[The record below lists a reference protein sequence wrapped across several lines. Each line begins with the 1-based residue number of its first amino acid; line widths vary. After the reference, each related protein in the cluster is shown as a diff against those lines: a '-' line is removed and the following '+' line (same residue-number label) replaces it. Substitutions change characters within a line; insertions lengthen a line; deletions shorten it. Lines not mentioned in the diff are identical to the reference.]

1 MPRVHNPYFAG
12 PPATQ
17 PDTFFGRED
26 VLQFVDDALSSS
38 MQNLIVFYGQR
49 RIGKTSILHQIS
61 RRNNQ
66 EYKAAFFDLQSGITN
81 SAADLLYGLARAIAS
96 ELKLP
101 KPNRADFESDLDF
114 FHTDFL
120 PQVYNHL
127 DNKRLLLLLDEF
139 DVLSLKTETNAL
151 DALPFVQVLNHIIQ
165 GNNKQI
171 IFLFVIGRRLKE
183 LTANQLQV
191 FRGALSKQIT
201 LLDKEATLQLI
212 RQPAQ
217 GVLTY
222 QDEAIEHIWALT
234 GGHPYF
240 TQLLC
245 HEIFNQAQRRNHW
258 QVMVA
263 DVEAAITNAVN
274 AGQSALEWFWD
285 EVSLIERF
293 TLYTLSQPEFNGS
306 GASLDQL
313 IAQRNA
319 RGVQIPDFELRS
331 LPDRLV
337 DREVLKRD
345 LEDRY
350 GFAVELV
357 RRWIV
362 QAHSLEEVTSEL
374 VRSGVAE
381 PAKDFFKAGQAAY
394 REEDFTLALEN
405 FNRAL
410 SINSDYVEAR
420 LWLARTRLKKKDLL
434 EAIDEFIY
442 VERFGGQVAREARL
456 GLADARAQYGLQLE
470 ADNNLADAR
479 AQYEQAVDLDPQH
492 ALANTQLSKIYIRQ
506 AETVLHE
513 ESAAAA
519 EPLYEQALRCGL
531 DTTELEAQ
539 ITEQLDQYSRSQ
551 EADRNWE
558 EAEQAGRLAARLIST
573 ADDNSEALLRVQLG
587 RARWHL
593 DQQELEAAAAIYTSL
608 LAEGDAPRQVI
619 ENDVLRYSQQH
630 EEENN
635 WAQAEATLTLLT
647 ALFPDNFEN
656 QSRLIDNLCR
666 QGEYYLE
673 QNELDKAK
681 AAYQRA
687 LANNPENHSLR
698 HLIRSGFQSHRQKQ
712 SSQSSI
718 AARSAIKEA
727 MQTLV
732 EILGQSDMEACRW
745 LSEAQIGLGDALVAE
760 DRLAEAQTAYSNAID
775 DITYV
780 LQFAKEK
787 DQVSSQERAVVWLKL
802 AHLDLSQSH
811 FDAAMENFERA
822 LTDSASDQEIV
833 DAIKNIFKDYRRQQE
848 KIPRWNQVE
857 RAMDMLNRLFPEDED
872 ARFETAQARAAQA
885 DWHLSRAIPDL
896 EAAIRLAHSALLD
909 TNLTYEN

>member
-81 SAADLLYGLARAIAS
+81 SAADLLYGLARAIAG

-101 KPNRADFESDLDF
+101 KPSRSNFESDLDF

-120 PQVYNHL
+120 PHVYEHL
-127 DNKRLLLLLDEF
+127 GNRRLLLLLDEF
-139 DVLSLKTETNAL
+139 DVLSLKTDNAEL
-151 DALPFVQVLNHIIQ
+151 DALPFVQTLNHIIQ
-165 GNNKQI
+165 SDNKQV

-183 LTANQLQV
+183 LPSQQLQI
-191 FRGALSKQIT
+191 FRGALTRQIN

-212 RQPAQ
+212 RRPAQ

-245 HEIFNQAQRRNHW
+245 HEIFNQAQRRDSW
-258 QVMVA
+258 EVA
-263 DVEAAITNAVN
+263 VTDVEAAVNNAVN

-319 RGVQIPDFELRS
+319 RGVQIPDFELRA

-345 LEDRY
+345 LRDHY

-362 QAHSLEEVTSEL
+362 QSHSLEEVTSEL

-394 REEDFTLALEN
+394 REEHLALALDN

-410 SINSDYVEAR
+410 SINPDYVEAR
-420 LWLARTRLKKKDLL
+420 LWLARTRLKKHDLL
-434 EAIDEFIY
+434 EAIDEFTY

-470 ADNNLADAR
+470 ADDNAADAR
-479 AQYEQAVDLDPQH
+479 TQYEQAVDLDPQH
-492 ALANTQLSKIYIRQ
+492 KLANAQLSKIYIRQ
-506 AETVLHE
+506 AETTLHSE
-513 ESAAAA
+513 GVSAA
-519 EPLYEQALRCGL
+519 EPLYEQALR
-531 DTTELEAQ
+531 
-539 ITEQLDQYSRSQ
+539 
-551 EADRNWE
+551 
-558 EAEQAGRLAARLIST
+558 
-573 ADDNSEALLRVQLG
+573 
-587 RARWHL
+587 
-593 DQQELEAAAAIYTSL
+593 
-608 LAEGDAPRQVI
+608 
-619 ENDVLRYSQQH
+619 
-630 EEENN
+630 
-635 WAQAEATLTLLT
+635 
-647 ALFPDNFEN
+647 
-656 QSRLIDNLCR
+656 
-666 QGEYYLE
+666 
-673 QNELDKAK
+673 
-681 AAYQRA
+681 
-687 LANNPENHSLR
+687 
-698 HLIRSGFQSHRQKQ
+698 
-712 SSQSSI
+712 
-718 AARSAIKEA
+718 
-727 MQTLV
+727 
-732 EILGQSDMEACRW
+732 
-745 LSEAQIGLGDALVAE
+745 
-760 DRLAEAQTAYSNAID
+760 
-775 DITYV
+775 
-780 LQFAKEK
+780 
-787 DQVSSQERAVVWLKL
+787 
-802 AHLDLSQSH
+802 
-811 FDAAMENFERA
+811 
-822 LTDSASDQEIV
+822 
-833 DAIKNIFKDYRRQQE
+833 
-848 KIPRWNQVE
+848 
-857 RAMDMLNRLFPEDED
+857 
-872 ARFETAQARAAQA
+872 
-885 DWHLSRAIPDL
+885 
-896 EAAIRLAHSALLD
+896 
-909 TNLTYEN
+909 